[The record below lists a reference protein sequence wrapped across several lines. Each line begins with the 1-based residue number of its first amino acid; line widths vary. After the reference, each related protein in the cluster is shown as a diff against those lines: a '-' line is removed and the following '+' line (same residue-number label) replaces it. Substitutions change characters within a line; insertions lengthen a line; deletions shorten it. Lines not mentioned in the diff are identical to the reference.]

1 MAEYESHEFDVIIVG
16 AGGAGLRAAIEARSR
31 GLRTA
36 LVCKSL
42 LGKAHTVMAEGG
54 VAAALRNVYDED
66 SWQVHFRDTM
76 RGGKM
81 LNNWR
86 MAQLHAQESP
96 DRVRELEE
104 WGALFDRTK
113 DGLILQR
120 DFGGHRY
127 ARLAH
132 IGDRTGLELIRTLQ
146 QKAVAEGIDVF
157 MELKVLRLLTDADG
171 TVSGLVGYWRP
182 SGEFVVFKAKAVV
195 MATGGVGKSWTYTSN
210 SWESTGD
217 GHAMSLWAGADLIDM
232 ECVQFHPTGMVWP
245 LSVRGILVTE
255 GVRGDGGV
263 LRNSDGRRFMFDYIP
278 PMFAAE
284 TADSEDEG
292 DKWYDD
298 HSAGRRPPELLPRD
312 EVARSINSEVKAGR
326 GSPHGGV
333 FLDIATRRTAE
344 DIRRRLPSMY
354 HQFKELAGVDITAE
368 AMEVGPTC
376 HYIMGGVRVEA
387 DTAAT
392 TVDGLF
398 AAGEVA
404 GGMHG
409 ANRLGG
415 NSLSDLLVFGRRAGI
430 GASDFA
436 TDRSGS
442 ITLDEGQIAAAID
455 AAVAPFEREDGEN
468 PYDIQHDLQ
477 ATMQSLVGIIR
488 TGSELEEAIDKLDE
502 LEDRA
507 NRVALSGGLKYNPG
521 WNLTTDL
528 PSMLSVSRCT
538 ALGAI
543 NRKESRGGHTR
554 DDFPKP
560 VAEMGT
566 VNFVQRVKPGDTAGV
581 GGTPSIRSITATPE
595 PIPVMPDDLKA
606 LFEEAT

>member
-1 MAEYESHEFDVIIVG
+1 
-16 AGGAGLRAAIEARSR
+16 
-31 GLRTA
+31 
-36 LVCKSL
+36 

-54 VAAALRNVYDED
+54 VAAALGNVSDED
-66 SWQVHFRDTM
+66 NWKVHFRDTM

-96 DRVRELEE
+96 DRVRELED

-120 DFGGHRY
+120 DFGGHRF

-132 IGDRTGLELIRTLQ
+132 VGDRTGLELIRTLQ
-146 QKAVAEGIDVF
+146 QRAVAAGIEVF
-157 MELKVLRLLTDADG
+157 MELKVLRLLHDAEG

-182 SGEFVVFKAKAVV
+182 SGEFVTFTAKAVV
-195 MATGGVGKSWTYTSN
+195 MATGGIGKSWMYTSN

-245 LSVRGILVTE
+245 LSVRGLLVTE

-263 LRNSDGRRFMFDYIP
+263 LRNSEGNRFMFDYIP
-278 PMFAAE
+278 PMFKDE
-284 TADSEDEG
+284 TADSEDEA
-292 DKWYDD
+292 DRWYDD

-333 FLDIATRRTAE
+333 FLDIATRRTPE

-354 HQFKELAGVDITAE
+354 HQFKELAGVDITSE

-376 HYIMGGVRVEA
+376 HYAMGGVRVDA
-387 DTAAT
+387 DSAAT
-392 TVDGLF
+392 TVAGLF

-409 ANRLGG
+409 SNRLGG

-430 GASDFA
+430 GAAEFA
-436 TDRSGS
+436 SGRSGS
-442 ITLDEGQIAAAID
+442 PTVDKGQIDAAIAAAI
-455 AAVAPFEREDGEN
+455 APFERESGEN
-468 PYDIQHDLQ
+468 PYDIHQDLQ
-477 ATMQSLVGIIR
+477 ETMQSLVGIIR
-488 TGSELEEAIDKLDE
+488 TGSELEEALGKIE
-502 LEDRA
+502 VLEERA
-507 NRVALSGGLKYNPG
+507 NQVSVSGGLRYNPG

-528 PSMLSVSRCT
+528 PSMLTVSRCT
-538 ALGAI
+538 AMGAL

-554 DDFPKP
+554 NDYPKP
-560 VAEMGT
+560 EAEMGT
-566 VNFVQRVKPGDTAGV
+566 VNFVERIPDPDAAAGGV
-581 GGTPSIRSITATPE
+581 GGTPSVRSITVTPE

-606 LFEEAT
+606 LVEEAS